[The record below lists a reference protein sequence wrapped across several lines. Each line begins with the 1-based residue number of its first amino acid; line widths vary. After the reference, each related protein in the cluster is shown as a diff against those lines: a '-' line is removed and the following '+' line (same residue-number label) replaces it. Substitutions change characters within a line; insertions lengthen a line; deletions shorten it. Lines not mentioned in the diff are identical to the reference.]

1 MSKINNCYLRLQTFC
16 ANGIADDVS
25 EDMKEFLD
33 FLKERSTKNKFT
45 KELADA
51 VDQVRR
57 NEDWRLEYM
66 TRYVRDMDLRE
77 EGREIGDA
85 LRLISLIQK
94 KIQKS
99 KTLDIIADELEET
112 PDSIRSIYDLIRQH
126 PDKSAEEILE
136 CMDD

>member
-1 MSKINNCYLRLQTFC
+1 MDDFFNKGLHLYTFSNLCKQMPELALNDEAEKIFLC

-33 FLKERSTKNKFT
+33 FLRERSTKNKFT

-66 TRYVRDMDLRE
+66 TRYVRDMDIRE
-77 EGREIGDA
+77 EGIEIG
-85 LRLISLIQK
+85 I
-94 KIQKS
+94 
-99 KTLDIIADELEET
+99 
-112 PDSIRSIYDLIRQH
+112 
-126 PDKSAEEILE
+126 EIGLNQAVS
-136 CMDD
+136 